1 MAKFCANCG
10 SPLEGAPKFCP
21 SCGAQV
27 MQEAAQGA
35 PTPPTVQPT
44 EKPQPVR
51 QEMNH
56 PPMQRQMPQ
65 PPMRQEPPGQP
76 QPMMG
81 RNAPGQNFG
90 QQPFGVQPGP
100 GGPNA
105 AYGMGMMGAQ
115 AFNGEHYVPDEGIK
129 EMFLRYDNRL
139 NRKRY
144 IMRALAL
151 GAAVMVVCLVLGV
164 ILGMAGMSDSAIGTM
179 GTLIGLGAGILGL
192 MLAIRRL
199 HDLDRPTWWIIGNFI
214 PFVNVIFGF
223 YLLLAK
229 GTEGPNQYGPDP
241 LEGLH

>member
-10 SPLEGAPKFCP
+10 SPLDGAGKFCP
-21 SCGAQV
+21 SCGAKV
-27 MQEAAQGA
+27 MEKSSQGV
-35 PTPPTVQPT
+35 PPSEVNAEEKSQPD
-44 EKPQPVR
+44 R
-51 QEMNH
+51 QEMKN
-56 PPMQRQMPQ
+56 PPMQRQTPQ
-65 PPMRQEPPGQP
+65 SPMMQEQP
-76 QPMMG
+76 QKPAIYQ
-81 RNAPGQNFG
+81 NAPGQ
-90 QQPFGVQPGP
+90 

-179 GTLIGLGAGILGL
+179 GTLIGLGAGIIGL

-229 GTEGPNQYGPDP
+229 GTEGPNQFGPDP

>member
-10 SPLEGAPKFCP
+10 SPLDGAGKFCP
-21 SCGAQV
+21 SCGAKV
-27 MQEAAQGA
+27 TEESSQGV
-35 PTPPTVQPT
+35 PPSEVNAEEKSQPD
-44 EKPQPVR
+44 R
-51 QEMNH
+51 QEMKN
-56 PPMQRQMPQ
+56 PPMQRQTPQ
-65 PPMRQEPPGQP
+65 SPMMQEQP
-76 QPMMG
+76 QKPAIYQ
-81 RNAPGQNFG
+81 NAPGQ
-90 QQPFGVQPGP
+90 

-179 GTLIGLGAGILGL
+179 GTLIGLGAGIIGL

>member
-27 MQEAAQGA
+27 MEEAAQAA
-35 PTPPTVQPT
+35 PTPPEVQPS
-44 EKPQPVR
+44 ENPQPDR
-51 QEMNH
+51 QEMQN

-65 PPMRQEPPGQP
+65 PPMRQEQP
-76 QPMMG
+76 QPMMS
-81 RNAPGQNFG
+81 NAPGQSFG
-90 QQPFGVQPGP
+90 QQPYGMQPGQ

-105 AYGMGMMGAQ
+105 AFGMGMMGAQ
-115 AFNGEHYVPDEGIK
+115 AFNQGAYVPDEGIVQ
-129 EMFLRYDNRL
+129 MFLRYDNRL

-144 IMRALAL
+144 IMRGLAL
-151 GAAVMVVCLVLGV
+151 LFAVIVVSTVLGV
-164 ILGMAGMSDSAIGTM
+164 VLGLAGVSDSAIGM
-179 GTLIGLGAGILGL
+179 LGTLIGLASAVPGC
-192 MLAIRRL
+192 MLAIRRF

-214 PFVNVIFGF
+214 PIVNVLVSL

-241 LEGLH
+241 LEGQH